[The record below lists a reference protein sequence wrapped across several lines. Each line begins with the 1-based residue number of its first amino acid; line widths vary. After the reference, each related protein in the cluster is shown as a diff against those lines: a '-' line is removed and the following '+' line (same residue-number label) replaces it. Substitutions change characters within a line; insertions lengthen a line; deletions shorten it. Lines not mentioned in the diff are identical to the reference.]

1 MRNQKGTLLG
11 VTDLVPTPLPFCH
24 HVSTNS
30 LPGLPLS
37 IWEVGLAPVFLGAL
51 GGTPVVSQV
60 ISQGKAL
67 ARGAAHVLYQGVSA
81 VTERARACVVAGT
94 RGSALLSRLGL

>member
-51 GGTPVVSQV
+51 GWDSHGESGDFTRQGLGPWGCPCV
-60 ISQGKAL
+60 IP
-67 ARGAAHVLYQGVSA
+67 R
-81 VTERARACVVAGT
+81 CVCCY
-94 RGSALLSRLGL
+94 